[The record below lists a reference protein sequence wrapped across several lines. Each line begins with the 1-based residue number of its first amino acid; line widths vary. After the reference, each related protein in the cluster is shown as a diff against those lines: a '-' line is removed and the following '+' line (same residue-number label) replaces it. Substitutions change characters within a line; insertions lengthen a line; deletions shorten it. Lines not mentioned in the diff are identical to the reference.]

1 MKANVTM
8 KALSVAVLGLAGF
21 AFAGSSMA
29 ACPPDATVAGGGAWS
44 AKSEADGTFTVS
56 NVGGG
61 AVSTECFGAS
71 ALASTAGSLASA
83 TVRDDTP
90 TNEARYRAQV
100 YINADALTGFTG
112 LQSSQIMQVQSAAA
126 GASSS
131 RLMLRA
137 IVLPGGA
144 SGKQIRF
151 FLSNNV
157 GPSYRT
163 LGAPIDLAAGWNRVQ
178 IDLVTG
184 ATGSVKIWVNNGTE
198 ATPTQTIPST
208 GSVDNSSWVGV
219 DRTFIGLSGPTSE
232 FVGAQATRAVKFD
245 EFDSR
250 RQTFIN

>member
-29 ACPPDATVAGGGAWS
+29 ACPAGPTVAEGGAWS
-44 AKSEADGTFTVS
+44 AKAETDGTFVVAT
-56 NVGGG
+56 GG
-61 AVSTECFGAS
+61 AVSTECTGVS
-71 ALASTAGSLASA
+71 TLAATAGSLASA

-90 TNEARYRAQV
+90 TNEARYRLQF

-112 LQSSQIMQVQSAAA
+112 LQGAQVLQVQSAAA

-131 RLMLRA
+131 RQMLRA
-137 IVLPGGA
+137 TILPGGA

-151 FLSNNV
+151 FLANNV
-157 GPSYRT
+157 GPSFRT

-184 ATGSVKIWVNNGTE
+184 ATGTAKIWVNNGTE
-198 ATPTQTIPST
+198 ASPTQTIPTT

-219 DRTFIGLSGPTSE
+219 DRTFMGLSAPTSE
-232 FVGAQATRAVKFD
+232 YVTTQATRGVRFD